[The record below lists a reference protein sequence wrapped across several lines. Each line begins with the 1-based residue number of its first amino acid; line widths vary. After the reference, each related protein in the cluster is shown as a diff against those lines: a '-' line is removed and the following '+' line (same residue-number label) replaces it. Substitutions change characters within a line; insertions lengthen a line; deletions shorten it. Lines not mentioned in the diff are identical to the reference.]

1 MRFHLMN
8 TNPLNLFNYTG
19 CFKNGKMFI
28 TFDIAKINTI
38 DRMSLCNTNMTQLMI
53 ERKATHLN
61 LVLFQRH
68 AKALLARKVIFQL
81 TVPIWV
87 DFPLETGLFNIQI
100 TWPGQRQNDD
110 YLSGVMWV
118 MSQFRQFRN
127 IYILTSNIYQDSG
140 Q

>member
-1 MRFHLMN
+1 MN

-81 TVPIWV
+81 TVPI
-87 DFPLETGLFNIQI
+87 
-100 TWPGQRQNDD
+100 
-110 YLSGVMWV
+110 
-118 MSQFRQFRN
+118 
-127 IYILTSNIYQDSG
+127 
-140 Q
+140 